1 MDLTNHP
8 APAFTLPRED
18 GSLVSLSDF
27 AGQPVV
33 LFFYPKDSTP
43 ACTTEAQ
50 DFTAALPEFAATNPA
65 APCIVLG
72 ISKDSVKKHAN
83 FTKKSALAVPLLSD
97 EHGQTCEAF
106 GTWVEK
112 SMYGKTY
119 MGIERSTFLIG
130 PDGQIKREWRKVKV
144 EGHVT
149 EVLEAVRTL

>member
-18 GSLVSLSDF
+18 GSPVSLSDF

-50 DFTAALPEFAATNPA
+50 DFTAALPDFAAANA
-65 APCIVLG
+65 IVLG

-83 FTKKSALAVPLLSD
+83 FVKKSALGLPLLSD
-97 EHGQTCEAF
+97 EQGQTCEAF

-130 PDGQIKREWRKVKV
+130 PDGKVLREWRKVKV
-144 EGHVT
+144 DGHVA
-149 EVLEAVRTL
+149 EVLEAVRAL

>member
-18 GSLVSLSDF
+18 GSPVSLSDF
-27 AGQPVV
+27 AGKPVV
-33 LFFYPKDSTP
+33 LYFYPKDATP
-43 ACTTEAQ
+43 GCTIEAQ
-50 DFTAALPEFAATNPA
+50 DFTAALPEFAAA
-65 APCIVLG
+65 HCIVLG

-97 EHGQTCEAF
+97 EQGQTCEAF

-144 EGHVT
+144 DGHVA

>member
-1 MDLTNHP
+1 MDLTNQP

-18 GSLVSLSDF
+18 GSPVSLSDF

-50 DFTAALPEFAATNPA
+50 DFTAALPEFSAAN
-65 APCIVLG
+65 CIVLG

-83 FTKKSALAVPLLSD
+83 FVKKSALAVPLLSD
-97 EHGQTCEAF
+97 EQGQTCEAF

-119 MGIERSTFLIG
+119 MGIERSTFLICA
-130 PDGQIKREWRKVKV
+130 DGNIKREWRKVKV
-144 EGHVT
+144 DGHVA

>member
-1 MDLTNHP
+1 MDLTNQP

-18 GSLVSLSDF
+18 GSPVSLSDF

-50 DFTAALPEFAATNPA
+50 DFTAAQPEFLAAN
-65 APCIVLG
+65 CIVLG

-83 FTKKSALAVPLLSD
+83 FVKKSALAVPLLSD
-97 EHGQTCEAF
+97 EQGQTCEAF

-130 PDGQIKREWRKVKV
+130 PDGRVKREWRKVKV
-144 EGHVT
+144 EGHVA

>member
-18 GSLVSLSDF
+18 GSPVSLSDF

-50 DFTAALPEFAATNPA
+50 DFTAALPEFAAA
-65 APCIVLG
+65 GCSVLG

-83 FTKKSALAVPLLSD
+83 FVKKSALAVPLLSD
-97 EHGQTCEAF
+97 EQGQTCEAF
-106 GTWVEK
+106 GTWTEK

-130 PDGQIKREWRKVKV
+130 PDGIVKREWRKVKV
-144 EGHVT
+144 DGHVA